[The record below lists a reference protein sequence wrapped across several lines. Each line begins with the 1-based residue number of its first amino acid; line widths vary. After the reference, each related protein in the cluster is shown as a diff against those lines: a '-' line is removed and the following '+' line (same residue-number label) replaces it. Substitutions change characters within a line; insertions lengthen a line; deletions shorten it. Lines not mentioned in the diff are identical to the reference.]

1 MKIVRRIIEQEIIDK
16 MLLTI
21 GVLSIDSLVLTVCR
35 TGWLRIGSVI
45 KDYNNIEY
53 KVTAFTFN
61 QSLTVDKLGFVGNVH
76 ISKPPLIDATINQGQ
91 VEYESLSHLTSEKT
105 PIIYLQDGS
114 VIDTKSNRN
123 STEANISGVIFFID
137 WYDDSWSNLKINDYV
152 LEPINELSEHFK
164 NTTEDNFTFF
174 LGVESYLKAE
184 RKRFGREEQNG
195 LVSHYFGD
203 SLTAIECRFSINA
216 NRSTKSCCEYIDNNI
231 PITCADGTATNTNA
245 TYSLTVPSGTTETIP
260 DITFDIYLDSVLS
273 GSATLPTL
281 DPSNDINIILV

>member
-21 GVLSIDSLVLTVCR
+21 GVLSIDALVLTVCR

-45 KDYNNIEY
+45 KDDNNVEY
-53 KVTAFTFN
+53 KVTSFAFN

-76 ISKPPLIDATINQGQ
+76 ISKPLLIDATINQGQ

-137 WYDDSWSNLKINDYV
+137 WYNDSWSNLKINDYV

-174 LGVESYLKAE
+174 RGVESYLKAE

-216 NRSTKSCCEYIDNNI
+216 NRSTKSCCKYIDNNI
-231 PITCADGTATNTNA
+231 PITCADGTATNSDTS
-245 TYSLTVPSGTTETIP
+245 YSLTVPSGTDVPIP
-260 DITFDIYLDSVLS
+260 DTTLNFNLDFETATATF
-273 GSATLPTL
+273 ATL
-281 DPSNDINIILV
+281 SNQTINITLV